1 MRQFVKFSALFAAG
15 CSLGLCAPAS
25 AQPPR
30 EKPKELEVL
39 RNYVGDWSS
48 EVTSKP
54 AVWNPQ
60 EVKYQTSNHAEFV
73 LDGWFLQ
80 HIEVNHVV
88 GDPDKVTKALM
99 ISTFDPQAA
108 KYVTW
113 FFQSSGIMNRSL
125 GEWSPE
131 QKTLT
136 LIPVEPP
143 PGTTARFAETFP
155 DDDVINGTLAYT
167 GDDGQTMFAM
177 DWTRTRQKGLVP
189 NPLREQW
196 TTIGTPIQPIPPE
209 VGKLDVFIGE
219 RDVEF
224 IHRPSIVSPQG
235 STAKGTASGQWILD
249 GRFLLGQTKL
259 PNFQSL
265 WVMGFDTDRQ
275 AFRYVLFGSNGRIEE
290 NMGQWNDA
298 ERVFEWQLV
307 NGPPGFTRTSV
318 TRRLDD
324 ETVESRSVTKTGDGS
339 VQMDLTI
346 KGTRRQ

>member
-1 MRQFVKFSALFAAG
+1 MRQFVKFSALFAAA
-15 CSLGLCAPAS
+15 CSLGLCASGS
-25 AQPPR
+25 AQQPR

-54 AVWNPQ
+54 AVWML
-60 EVKYQTSNHAEFV
+60 EAVKYQTSNHAEFV

-88 GDPDKVTKALM
+88 DDPEKVTKALM

-136 LIPVEPP
+136 LVPVEPP
-143 PGTTARFAETFP
+143 PNTTGKFAETFP
-155 DDDVINGTLAYT
+155 DGTVINGTLAYT
-167 GDDGQTMFAM
+167 GDDGRTMFTM
-177 DWTRTRQKGLVP
+177 DWMRTRQKGLVP

-196 TTIGTPIQPIPPE
+196 TTIDTPIQPIPPE
-209 VGKLDVFIGE
+209 VQKLDVFIGE

-259 PNFQSL
+259 PSFESL
-265 WVMGFDTDRQ
+265 WVMGYDTNQ
-275 AFRYVLFGSNGRIEE
+275 KAFRYVLFGSNGRIEE
-290 NMGQWNDA
+290 YNGKWN
-298 ERVFEWQLV
+298 ELEQMFEWNQVDL
-307 NGPPGFTRTSV
+307 PRGFTRTSL
-318 TRRLDD
+318 TLRLDD
-324 ETVESRSVTKTGDGS
+324 ETVESRSVTKTGDGR

-346 KGTRRQ
+346 KSTRRK